1 MLVNQEKCIGCGLCT
16 VYCPIGAI
24 TVVDRKASIDLDR
37 CCECS
42 NCLRSGACKRDALY
56 QQPLEGTRKARSL
69 LSDVKTEYKGV
80 NGRGTEEMKT
90 NDVTGRFQDGFSGL
104 TVELGRPA
112 VSSSFRNIEII
123 AKTVAA
129 HGGVFETCNP
139 ISQYIVNFE
148 TGEMDQD
155 YMDERVMSGIIEAIV
170 PNDRLLEAVQAV
182 LAVSSELDTVFSMG
196 VACKV
201 DENGEIPAK
210 KILDEA
216 GIFYR
221 PNGKTNVGLGKP
233 SFFKT

>member
-1 MLVNQEKCIGCGLCT
+1 MLVNQEKCVGCGLC
-16 VYCPIGAI
+16 VSYCPIGAI
-24 TVVDRKASIDLDR
+24 TVVNKKAQIDFER

-56 QQPLEGTRKARSL
+56 QQPLEGTRFVRAL

-104 TVELGRPA
+104 TVELGRPQ
-112 VSSSFRNIEII
+112 VSSSFRDIEKI

-129 HGGVFETCNP
+129 HGGIFETCNP

-148 TGEMDQD
+148 TGEMNQA
-155 YMDERVMSGIIEAIV
+155 YMDEKVMSGIIEVII

-182 LAVSSELDTVFSMG
+182 LEISKELDTAFSMG

-210 KILDEA
+210 KILDSA

-233 SFFKT
+233 AFFQ